1 MENALQVSTNNEELV
16 RIENEQ
22 IVTDS
27 RSVAEHFGKEHR
39 NVMRDI
45 KSLLGGM
52 LKIEQTKQVFYKT
65 TYVNEQNGQSYP
77 MYLMNRDGFSLLVM
91 GFTGKKAIEWKLK
104 YIEAFNKMEEEIKN
118 TALAL
123 PDFTNP
129 AEAARAWA
137 DQYERG
143 QKLLAEN
150 KALRPKADYA
160 DRILANKGTV
170 PITAIAKDYGMSAK
184 GFNKML
190 HDMHVIYKVSGQWFL
205 YAKYQ
210 DEGYTHSK
218 TFDFKDTN
226 GDGHCKMHTE
236 WTQKGRLFLYN
247 LLKEHDVLP
256 LIEREDN

>member
-1 MENALQVSTNNEELV
+1 MKNTLQVSTNNEELV
-16 RIENEQ
+16 QVENNQ
-22 IVTDS
+22 VVTNS
-27 RSVAEHFGKEHR
+27 RNVAEHFEKEHKTVLR
-39 NVMRDI
+39 A
-45 KSLLGGM
+45 
-52 LKIEQTKQVFYKT
+52 IENLAAQNCATRFFFKT
-65 TYVNEQNGQSYP
+65 TYENRGKQYP

-104 YIEAFNKMEEEIKN
+104 YIEAFNKMEEEIKS
-118 TALAL
+118 TALVL

-137 DQYERG
+137 DQYEKT

-150 KALRPKADYA
+150 KVLKPKADYT
-160 DRILANKGTV
+160 DRILASNKTV
-170 PITAIAKDYGMSAK
+170 TTTAIAKDYGMSAK

-190 HDMHVIYKVSGQWFL
+190 HDMHVIYKASGQWFL

-210 DEGYTHSK
+210 DKGYTHSK
-218 TFDFKDTN
+218 TFDFRGSN
-226 GDGHCKMHTE
+226 GEDNCKMHTE

-247 LLKEHDVLP
+247 FLKERDVLP